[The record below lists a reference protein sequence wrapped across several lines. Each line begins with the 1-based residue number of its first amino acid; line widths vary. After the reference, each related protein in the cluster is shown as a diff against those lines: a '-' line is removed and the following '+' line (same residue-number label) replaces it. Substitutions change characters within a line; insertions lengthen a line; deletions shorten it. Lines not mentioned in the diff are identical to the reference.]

1 MMIRNLKGMAIKYC
15 RKIIQALLNGNK
27 QKILMRIKK
36 LLTMTY
42 SQKRARYI
50 DKIKDSSLNLS
61 KI

>member
-15 RKIIQALLNGNK
+15 RKIIQVLLNGNK